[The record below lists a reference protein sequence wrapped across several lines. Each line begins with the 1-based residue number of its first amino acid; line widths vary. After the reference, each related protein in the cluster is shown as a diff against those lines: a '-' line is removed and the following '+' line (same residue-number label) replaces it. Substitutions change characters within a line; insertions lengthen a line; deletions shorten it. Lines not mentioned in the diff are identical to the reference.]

1 MRVLGSGL
9 DLRPE
14 AEGREESVILRRDER
29 VMGWRRDRCVKVAPQ
44 SLVEVEAE
52 KKQPREKTRD
62 LNLYQVDNFKNGRVL
77 MCEGCHPV
85 QLMLSFVR

>member
-1 MRVLGSGL
+1 L

-29 VMGWRRDRCVKVAPQ
+29 VMGWRRDRCVKVAGVMAPQ

-62 LNLYQVDNFKNGRVL
+62 LNRYQVDNFKNGRVL
-77 MCEGCHPV
+77 MYEEDDYHPV

>member
-1 MRVLGSGL
+1 MSF
-9 DLRPE
+9 LRK
-14 AEGREESVILRRDER
+14 DER
-29 VMGWRRDRCVKVAPQ
+29 VMGWRRDRCVKVVAPQ

-62 LNLYQVDNFKNGRVL
+62 LNRYQVDNFKNGRVL
-77 MCEGCHPV
+77 MCEEDDYHPV